1 MNYIYTMTTQN
12 GTQVNLT
19 MNDLAF
25 AHNLYRF
32 FATREYIQ
40 DNYPSLTD
48 QQLDIVT
55 DRTLA
60 IEDSYGYDEDDAIEQ
75 AIKEEE
81 LAWNFI
87 NSGWRVA
94 LITTAILITHSA
106 WVNLSCGRCSLTTQ
120 SKRK

>member
-1 MNYIYTMTTQN
+1 MKYIYTMTTQN

-40 DNYPSLTD
+40 DNYPNLTD

-60 IEDSYGYDEDDAIEQ
+60 VEDSYGYDEDDAIEQ

-81 LAWNFI
+81 LA
-87 NSGWRVA
+87 
-94 LITTAILITHSA
+94 
-106 WVNLSCGRCSLTTQ
+106 
-120 SKRK
+120 

>member
-40 DNYPSLTD
+40 DNYPNLTD

-60 IEDSYGYDEDDAIEQ
+60 IEDGYGYNEDDAIEQ

-81 LAWNFI
+81 LA
-87 NSGWRVA
+87 
-94 LITTAILITHSA
+94 
-106 WVNLSCGRCSLTTQ
+106 
-120 SKRK
+120 

>member
-1 MNYIYTMTTQN
+1 MKYVYTMTTQD
-12 GTQVNLT
+12 GTQINLT
-19 MNDLAF
+19 MNDLTF

-32 FATREYIQ
+32 FATRECIQ

-55 DRTLA
+55 DRTLS

-81 LAWNFI
+81 LA
-87 NSGWRVA
+87 
-94 LITTAILITHSA
+94 
-106 WVNLSCGRCSLTTQ
+106 
-120 SKRK
+120 

>member
-1 MNYIYTMTTQN
+1 MKYIYTMTTQD

-19 MNDLAF
+19 MNDLTF
-25 AHNLYRF
+25 AYSLYRF
-32 FATREYIQ
+32 FTTREYIQ

-60 IEDSYGYDEDDAIEQ
+60 LEDSYGYDEEDAIEQ

-81 LAWNFI
+81 LA
-87 NSGWRVA
+87 
-94 LITTAILITHSA
+94 
-106 WVNLSCGRCSLTTQ
+106 
-120 SKRK
+120 

>member
-1 MNYIYTMTTQN
+1 MKYIYTMTTQD

-19 MNDLAF
+19 MSDLAF

-60 IEDSYGYDEDDAIEQ
+60 IEDSYDNYSEDDAIKR
-75 AIKEEE
+75 A
-81 LAWNFI
+81 
-87 NSGWRVA
+87 
-94 LITTAILITHSA
+94 
-106 WVNLSCGRCSLTTQ
+106 VNEICNW
-120 SKRK
+120 

>member
-1 MNYIYTMTTQN
+1 MKYVYTMTTQD

-25 AHNLYRF
+25 AHSLYRF

-40 DNYPSLTD
+40 NNYPNLTD

-81 LAWNFI
+81 
-87 NSGWRVA
+87 V
-94 LITTAILITHSA
+94 
-106 WVNLSCGRCSLTTQ
+106 V
-120 SKRK
+120 

>member
-1 MNYIYTMTTQN
+1 MKYIYTMTTQD

-19 MNDLAF
+19 MSDLAF

-32 FATREYIQ
+32 FTIREYIH

-55 DRTLA
+55 ERTLI
-60 IEDSYGYDEDDAIEQ
+60 IEDSYGYNEDDAIEQ

-81 LAWNFI
+81 IA
-87 NSGWRVA
+87 
-94 LITTAILITHSA
+94 
-106 WVNLSCGRCSLTTQ
+106 
-120 SKRK
+120 

>member
-1 MNYIYTMTTQN
+1 MNYLYTLTSLDCA
-12 GTQVNLT
+12 QVNLT
-19 MNDLAF
+19 MNDLTF

-55 DRTLA
+55 DRTLD

-75 AIKEEE
+75 AIKEEK
-81 LAWNFI
+81 LA
-87 NSGWRVA
+87 
-94 LITTAILITHSA
+94 
-106 WVNLSCGRCSLTTQ
+106 
-120 SKRK
+120 

>member
-1 MNYIYTMTTQN
+1 MKYIYTMTTQN
-12 GTQVNLT
+12 GTQINLT

-40 DNYPSLTD
+40 DNYPNLTD

-81 LAWNFI
+81 LA
-87 NSGWRVA
+87 
-94 LITTAILITHSA
+94 
-106 WVNLSCGRCSLTTQ
+106 
-120 SKRK
+120 

>member
-1 MNYIYTMTTQN
+1 MKYIYTMTTQD
-12 GTQVNLT
+12 GTRVNLT
-19 MNDLAF
+19 MNDLTF

-32 FATREYIQ
+32 FTTREYIQ

-75 AIKEEE
+75 AIKEEK
-81 LAWNFI
+81 LA
-87 NSGWRVA
+87 
-94 LITTAILITHSA
+94 
-106 WVNLSCGRCSLTTQ
+106 
-120 SKRK
+120 